1 MKFTQ
6 SVKLLTSL
14 VFLATSKIAYA
25 DEEEETQ
32 FKPSGPIVSA
42 HTCPT
47 AQLACEGLCFQ
58 FGSTSNASNQR
69 FFVPVTENT
78 FDVSLVKIE
87 ASGDLSDFD
96 EYLNYFVSNKTFQ
109 KHLFSFQ
116 KYGEIDNSSSLFV
129 KFKD

>member
-25 DEEEETQ
+25 NEEDIEV
-32 FKPSGPIVSA
+32 KPSGPIASA
-42 HTCPT
+42 QP
-47 AQLACEGLCFQ
+47 ACEGPCFQ
-58 FGSTSNASNQR
+58 FGSRSNASNQR

-78 FDVSLVKIE
+78 FDVSIVKIE
-87 ASGDLSDFD
+87 ASGDLDWFN

-109 KHLFSFQ
+109 KHLFYFQ
-116 KYGEIDNSSSLFV
+116 KNGEIDYSF
-129 KFKD
+129 